1 MVGRPQ
7 VKDSHPL
14 YFFLMQKPKPN
25 EDLAE
30 IVRASA
36 SKPARKNLILFIAIT
51 LLGGVVWY
59 FFNRSSDSDGKPE
72 FVTDTVKR
80 GRISLIVTA
89 AGNLAP
95 TNQVIIGSVLSGT
108 IDELYVDTNDKVK
121 KDQPLAK
128 LDTSKLEQQ
137 TERSRALRLAA
148 KARVTQVEAT
158 LNENKA
164 SLARQEELL
173 KLSEGKTPSRATM
186 ETSRATVAR
195 TEADLESAKAA
206 VAGAEA
212 DVRAF
217 ESDLEKAIICSPVD
231 GVVLSRSIEVGQ
243 TVAASFT
250 APTLFTIA
258 EDLKKM
264 ELLVSVSEADIGRV
278 EVGQTATFSVDA
290 WPTRSYTA
298 TLKKVAFG
306 SANNNMTSTG
316 ESNNNGNDSAATTGI
331 VTYSTE
337 LDVANDDLSLRPGM
351 TASVDIAI
359 EDKKDIMV
367 VPNTAL
373 RFNPEVAAAIGKPSK
388 SKQTIVETLMPGR
401 NRWRS
406 PSAPKS
412 GARTDEPHVW
422 ILKNGKPEMVIVK
435 TGITDGLRTEITG
448 DSLSEG
454 VPIIVSI
461 KPLEKAE

>member
-1 MVGRPQ
+1 
-7 VKDSHPL
+7 
-14 YFFLMQKPKPN
+14 MQQPKPN

-30 IVRASA
+30 IVRGGA
-36 SKPARKNLILFIAIT
+36 SKPIRKGLITLIAIAI
-51 LLGGVVWY
+51 LSAGVWY
-59 FFNRSSDSDGKPE
+59 FFNRNNDKNDEPE
-72 FVTDTVKR
+72 FVTEPVKH

-128 LDTSKLEQQ
+128 LDTSKLGQQ
-137 TERSRALRLAA
+137 TERSRALLLAA
-148 KARVTQVEAT
+148 RARVTQVEAT
-158 LNENKA
+158 LAENKA

-217 ESDLEKAIICSPVD
+217 ESDLKKAIICSPVD
-231 GVVLSRSIEVGQ
+231 GVVLSRTIEVGQ

-298 TLKKVAFG
+298 TVKKVAFG
-306 SANNNMTSTG
+306 SANNNTNSNG
-316 ESNNNGNDSAATTGI
+316 GSNNNGNNSAASTGI
-331 VTYSTE
+331 VNYSTE
-337 LDVANDDLSLRPGM
+337 LDVSNDDLSLRPGM

-359 EDKKDIMV
+359 VDKKEIMV
-367 VPNTAL
+367 VPNSAL
-373 RFNPEVAAAIGKPSK
+373 RFDPEVAAAIGKPKK
-388 SKQTIVETLMPGR
+388 SDKTIVQTLMPSRG
-401 NRWRS
+401 RWRT
-406 PSAPKS
+406 PSAPKP
-412 GARTDEPHVW
+412 GARTAEPHVW

-435 TGITDGLRTEITG
+435 TGITDGLLTEITD
-448 DSLSEG
+448 DSVSEG
-454 VPIIVSI
+454 APIILSI
-461 KPLEKAE
+461 KPTEKTE

>member
-1 MVGRPQ
+1 MR
-7 VKDSHPL
+7 K
-14 YFFLMQKPKPN
+14 QKTN

-30 IVRASA
+30 IVRGAA
-36 SKPARKNLILFIAIT
+36 SKPVRKWLIT
-51 LLGGVVWY
+51 LTLTALVGVGVWY
-59 FFNRSSDSDGKPE
+59 YLNRTRDADGEPE
-72 FVTDTVKR
+72 YVSEPVKR

-95 TNQVIIGSVLSGT
+95 INQVIIGSELSGT
-108 IDELYVDTNDKVK
+108 VDEIYVDTNDLVK

-148 KARVTQVEAT
+148 KARVSQAEAT
-158 LNENKA
+158 LAESKA
-164 SLARQEELL
+164 ALARQEELL
-173 KLSEGKTPSRATM
+173 EISGGKTPSRATM
-186 ETSRATVAR
+186 ENSRATVAR
-195 TEADLESAKAA
+195 SEADLESTKAS
-206 VAGAEA
+206 VAGTEA

-217 ESDLEKAIICSPVD
+217 ESDLQKAIIRSPVD

-250 APTLFTIA
+250 APTLFIIA

-278 EVGQTATFSVDA
+278 EEGQTATFSVDA

-298 TLKKVAFG
+298 TVKKVAFG
-306 SANNNMTSTG
+306 SANNNTTG
-316 ESNNNGNDSAATTGI
+316 TGGGGSNGNSAAVTGV
-331 VTYSTE
+331 VTYSAE

-359 EDKKDIMV
+359 VDKQDIVM

-373 RFNPEVAAAIGKPSK
+373 RFDPEAAAAVGKPDESK
-388 SKQTIVETLMPGR
+388 RTIIQSLVPGR
-401 NRWRS
+401 HRWRTPQKVKPGS
-406 PSAPKS
+406 
-412 GARTDEPHVW
+412 RTTEPHVW
-422 ILKNGKPEMVIVK
+422 TLKNGKPEQVIVK
-435 TGITDGLRTEITG
+435 IGITDGLRTEIT
-448 DSLSEG
+448 DASVSEDTP
-454 VPIIVSI
+454 VIVSI
-461 KPLEKAE
+461 KPVTNTK

>member
-1 MVGRPQ
+1 MGIRILKTHRP
-7 VKDSHPL
+7 
-14 YFFLMQKPKPN
+14 FIRFLMQKPKPN
-25 EDLAE
+25 EDLAA
-30 IVRASA
+30 IVRAGA
-36 SKPARKNLILFIAIT
+36 SKPVRKRLIMLLSIALIG
-51 LLGGVVWY
+51 GGVWY
-59 FFNRSSDSDGKPE
+59 VSKRNSDADHGPE
-72 FVTDTVKR
+72 FVTEPAKQ

-95 TNQVIIGSVLSGT
+95 TNQVIVGSELSGT
-108 IDELYVDTNDKVK
+108 VDEVYVDTNDTVK
-121 KDQPLAK
+121 KNQPLAK

-137 TERSRALRLAA
+137 TERSRASRLSA
-148 KARVTQVEAT
+148 KARVSQAEAT
-158 LNENKA
+158 LAEGKA

-173 KLSEGKTPSRATM
+173 KLSDGKTPSKAAM
-186 ETSRATVAR
+186 ENSRASVAR
-195 TEADLESAKAA
+195 AEADLESAKAA

-217 ESDLEKAIICSPVD
+217 ESDLQKAIICSPVD

-250 APTLFTIA
+250 APILFTIA

-298 TLKKVAFG
+298 RVKKVAFG
-306 SANNNMTSTG
+306 SANNNTTSTG
-316 ESNNNGNDSAATTGI
+316 GSNNNGNNSAATTGI

-359 EDKKDIMV
+359 VDKTDIV
-367 VPNTAL
+367 TVPNSSL
-373 RFNPEVAAAIGKPSK
+373 RFDPEMAIAISKPK
-388 SKQTIVETLMPGR
+388 KNDKTIVQTLMPSRG
-401 NRWRS
+401 RWRT
-406 PSAPKS
+406 PPAPKP
-412 GARTDEPHVW
+412 GARTAEPHVW
-422 ILKNGKPEMVIVK
+422 ILKNGKPQQIIVK
-435 TGITDGLRTEITG
+435 TGITDGLQTEITD
-448 DSLSEG
+448 DSISQG
-454 VPIIVSI
+454 APVIVSI
-461 KPLEKAE
+461 KPTEKSE